1 MTDSSRKPPSFSES
15 LRPRAAK
22 ILQPIGRSLI
32 RLGITANG
40 LTLLGASLALVAG
53 LLVAAGQTVW
63 AAVVLVLAGPMDAL
77 DGTVA
82 RLSGVTSKFGAF
94 LDSTSDRYSE
104 GFVLTGVAIYGFNIR
119 DQWIVVLAVVALWGS
134 LLVSYTRS
142 RAETLGVECKVG
154 LLTRLERVVIT
165 IAMLLANPLRSDL
178 PIGIGLIV
186 LALGSHLTTIQ
197 RVLHVRRA
205 LQ

>member
-1 MTDSSRKPPSFSES
+1 
-15 LRPRAAK
+15 
-22 ILQPIGRSLI
+22 
-32 RLGITANG
+32 LGITANG
-40 LTLLGASLALVAG
+40 LTLFGVGLAFIAG
-53 LLVAAGQTVW
+53 LLAAIGQSGW
-63 AAVVLVLAGPMDAL
+63 AAAVLILSGPIDAL

-82 RLSGVTSKFGAF
+82 RLSGVIGKFGAF

-104 GFVLTGVAIYGFNIR
+104 GFVLTGIALYGFNAR

-154 LLTRLERVVIT
+154 MLTRLERVVIT
-165 IAMLLANPLRSDL
+165 IVMLLANPLRPDL
-178 PIGIGLIV
+178 PIGIGLMV
-186 LALGSHLTTIQ
+186 LAVGSHLTTVQ